1 MVTDLAPIDLM
12 IQNGRCPRACRQS
25 RPACW
30 TITDALQLFVLAI
43 LRNTAPPP
51 QKGSARGKPAVVRCP
66 ATVGLPA
73 PRRGKDTRARS
84 PPLPLAGYRARSSA
98 ASSGKLP
105 NGTDR
110 LTPCRSSGYGRLMV
124 SRVDA

>member
-1 MVTDLAPIDLM
+1 LLLSYSGSSPRVRRTRTYHYREDVFAGSSPRVRGTRKVDKWLQILAPIDLM

-66 ATVGLPA
+66 ATVGLSA

-84 PPLPLAGYRARSSA
+84 PR
-98 ASSGKLP
+98 
-105 NGTDR
+105 
-110 LTPCRSSGYGRLMV
+110 
-124 SRVDA
+124 

>member
-51 QKGSARGKPAVVRCP
+51 QKGSARGKPDGGGEVSGDGWP
-66 ATVGLPA
+66 TGPA
-73 PRRGKDTRARS
+73 PRQGY
-84 PPLPLAGYRARSSA
+84 AGAIAAATAGGLSGTVLSS
-98 ASSGKLP
+98 K
-105 NGTDR
+105 
-110 LTPCRSSGYGRLMV
+110 
-124 SRVDA
+124 